1 MTEKNNTITDL
12 LKRAKEVASWPA
24 GVRSTEI
31 GRKGIAQ
38 PGNEG
43 YGYNLL
49 QTATDFQLK
58 QLL

>member
-12 LKRAKEVASWPA
+12 LKRAKEVARWPA
-24 GVRSTEI
+24 GVRNTEI
-31 GRKGIAQ
+31 VRKGIAQ

-43 YGYNLL
+43 YGYNLV
-49 QTATDFQLK
+49 QTATDFPFK